1 MRHISVLLIVFSLC
15 TVFSLSAQNR
25 RTEGQVRQD
34 FENLRVKRIAFF
46 SKEIGL
52 TAEEAKEFWPIY
64 NELEEK
70 KFEVNRNMR
79 QEVRKI
85 RDLERDGK
93 NVSAAEYDRITN
105 IIIDAREKELE
116 LEREALKK
124 IRKILSPEKVFK
136 YLRAE
141 HLFAREALSP
151 APSPSPG
158 KR

>member
-64 NELEEK
+64 NELEER

-124 IRKILSPEKVFK
+124 IRKILSPEKVFR

-151 APSPSPG
+151 ASSPSPA
-158 KR
+158 RR